1 MGGAKR
7 QLDEEA
13 ARAHEEYVK
22 ESICP
27 KCGDEREEMT
37 LDHNTFW
44 RCDRCDCDHE
54 HEEEINDMPPED
66 SNIPDDDLWGACN
79 LKPPATVMVPIPR
92 VLAKDVL
99 QAVAERIWY
108 HVDGLKDDPL
118 DEECLANVNALAAFV
133 KRLQM
138 LFPEVDVEF

>member
-7 QLDEEA
+7 QLEEEMAKADEEY
-13 ARAHEEYVK
+13 RL

-27 KCGDEREEMT
+27 ACGAEREEIT

-44 RCDRCDCDHE
+44 VCYICDTDRDDL
-54 HEEEINDMPPED
+54 EEDNDMPPEE
-66 SNIPDDDLWGACN
+66 DDLWAIPASSSS
-79 LKPPATVMVPIPR
+79 PPATDVVMVPVPR
-92 VLAKDVL
+92 ALAKDVV

-108 HVDGLKDDPL
+108 HVDGLKDNPL
-118 DEECLANVNALAAFV
+118 DDKCLADVNELTAFV
-133 KRLQM
+133 KKLQK